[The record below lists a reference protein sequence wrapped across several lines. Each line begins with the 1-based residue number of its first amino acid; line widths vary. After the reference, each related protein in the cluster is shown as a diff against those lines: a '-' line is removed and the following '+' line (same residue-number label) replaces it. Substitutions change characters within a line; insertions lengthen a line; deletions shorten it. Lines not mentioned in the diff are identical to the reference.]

1 MVYDQPVLED
11 DNATLKQL
19 HESLQELYRRLQEE
33 RDALKRRLRHD
44 QAEMDE
50 LVRRTQSEL
59 ARLREQLRAKCRE
72 CEELQH
78 HALSPQEITRW
89 RRRLEEELR
98 EAELEP
104 IRRQLEG
111 QIAEAQG
118 QARNM
123 ERVLEQERG
132 RARVVE
138 VELKDKLDV
147 ETTASR
153 SKDQIL
159 ERSKATMEAERRK
172 AEDLQVEVSRLE
184 QQLEDQETRMRG
196 LREQLQARELQS
208 QQEQLVWKQELDRKV
223 SDEQATRRENQ
234 QLQELRH
241 EESLRAE
248 KQLQEN
254 EARLVQ
260 EYSQKLSSYESQ
272 CKNLKDEVLNM
283 SSRQDQERRDWRKQL
298 DEERGRACELK
309 DDSCWAYNFDDI
321 RSMTQANRSKD
332 QILETSKATLE
343 DTKDEQLRSL
353 IDRVERVGTQWRRIW
368 KGDSSPYNSESGKL
382 PVTPSRGLH
391 RLEKLEDQLSRV
403 SQRVQGRGGGL
414 GQGCPGQA
422 LESQSLTP
430 HMSALVERLKE
441 ITPKGSTTKQISFM
455 TVVMRHFVRAALQV
469 AALKQRSVQ
478 APVPHVLQVV
488 PSHSGVHLPGS
499 VTPPSDGERAL
510 DASLSHRFVM
520 RAEGDKSIFFISE
533 AVAELLRQ
541 EVKLPT
547 RMVMCGVA
555 AFQRTGAHHER
566 ACPWQLAQEGAA
578 QLSQALKRQLTCSR
592 SFLRKLLAEKELTIP
607 EVRSAAAEGEVNGL
621 EALLDG
627 DALRPG
633 SIALTLRS
641 GPDEEK
647 VPYAVVANVSE
658 GALELQLRPQEAAS
672 LLEDLAGQPTVQEML
687 AAKET
692 DSKDDVEGEADV
704 EDND

>member
-1 MVYDQPVLED
+1 MQPPHQRRRLILTMMWGKTHKADASCCNSGD

-118 QARNM
+118 QARNI
-123 ERVLEQERG
+123 ERLLEQERG

-147 ETTASR
+147 ETTANR

-159 ERSKATMEAERRK
+159 ERSKVTLEAERRK

-223 SDEQATRRENQ
+223 HDEQATRRENH

-241 EESLRAE
+241 EETLRAE
-248 KQLQEN
+248 KQFQEH

-260 EYSQKLSSYESQ
+260 DYSQKLASYESQ
-272 CKNLKDEVLNM
+272 CKDLKDEVLNM

-298 DEERGRACELK
+298 DEA
-309 DDSCWAYNFDDI
+309 
-321 RSMTQANRSKD
+321 
-332 QILETSKATLE
+332 
-343 DTKDEQLRSL
+343 
-353 IDRVERVGTQWRRIW
+353 
-368 KGDSSPYNSESGKL
+368 
-382 PVTPSRGLH
+382 
-391 RLEKLEDQLSRV
+391 
-403 SQRVQGRGGGL
+403 
-414 GQGCPGQA
+414 
-422 LESQSLTP
+422 
-430 HMSALVERLKE
+430 
-441 ITPKGSTTKQISFM
+441 
-455 TVVMRHFVRAALQV
+455 
-469 AALKQRSVQ
+469 
-478 APVPHVLQVV
+478 
-488 PSHSGVHLPGS
+488 
-499 VTPPSDGERAL
+499 
-510 DASLSHRFVM
+510 
-520 RAEGDKSIFFISE
+520 
-533 AVAELLRQ
+533 
-541 EVKLPT
+541 
-547 RMVMCGVA
+547 
-555 AFQRTGAHHER
+555 
-566 ACPWQLAQEGAA
+566 
-578 QLSQALKRQLTCSR
+578 
-592 SFLRKLLAEKELTIP
+592 LRKQLM
-607 EVRSAAAEGEVNGL
+607 
-621 EALLDG
+621 
-627 DALRPG
+627 RP
-633 SIALTLRS
+633 
-641 GPDEEK
+641 
-647 VPYAVVANVSE
+647 
-658 GALELQLRPQEAAS
+658 
-672 LLEDLAGQPTVQEML
+672 
-687 AAKET
+687 
-692 DSKDDVEGEADV
+692 
-704 EDND
+704 

>member
-1 MVYDQPVLED
+1 MAASAQGGTASGSDLTSYESVLAQNVQLRLDLQSALTELSRKED

-309 DDSCWAYNFDDI
+309 DKLDAE
-321 RSMTQANRSKD
+321 TAANRSKD

-343 DTKDEQLRSL
+343 AE
-353 IDRVERVGTQWRRIW
+353 WR
-368 KGDSSPYNSESGKL
+368 KAEDLQMEVS
-382 PVTPSRGLH
+382 
-391 RLEKLEDQLSRV
+391 RLEQQLEDQETCMRGLREQLQARELQSQQEQLVWKQELDRKVSDEQATRRENQQLQELHEETLRAEKQLQANEARLAQDYAQKLRSYESHCKDLKDEVLNMSSR
-403 SQRVQGRGGGL
+403 QDQERRDWRKQL
-414 GQGCPGQA
+414 DEAQTA
-422 LESQSLTP
+422 LEKAEETCTK
-430 HMSALVERLKE
+430 RLQAMAEDHK
-441 ITPKGSTTKQISFM
+441 K
-455 TVVMRHFVRAALQV
+455 HLQV
-469 AALKQRSVQ
+469 LTSKHKR
-478 APVPHVLQVV
+478 
-488 PSHSGVHLPGS
+488 
-499 VTPPSDGERAL
+499 
-510 DASLSHRFVM
+510 SLSKAKTQLQEKQGKYKDLAKQV
-520 RAEGDKSIFFISE
+520 AQLQSE
-533 AVAELLRQ
+533 KAVAVRVCEENKRFFELRLAEHATYTSPRRWRDVSP
-541 EVKLPT
+541 EMRDLAE
-547 RMVMCGVA
+547 R
-555 AFQRTGAHHER
+555 HDEHER
-566 ACPWQLAQEGAA
+566 
-578 QLSQALKRQLTCSR
+578 
-592 SFLRKLLAEKELTIP
+592 
-607 EVRSAAAEGEVNGL
+607 
-621 EALLDG
+621 
-627 DALRPG
+627 
-633 SIALTLRS
+633 
-641 GPDEEK
+641 
-647 VPYAVVANVSE
+647 
-658 GALELQLRPQEAAS
+658 QLR
-672 LLEDLAGQPTVQEML
+672 ML
-687 AAKET
+687 CG
-692 DSKDDVEGEADV
+692 D
-704 EDND
+704 